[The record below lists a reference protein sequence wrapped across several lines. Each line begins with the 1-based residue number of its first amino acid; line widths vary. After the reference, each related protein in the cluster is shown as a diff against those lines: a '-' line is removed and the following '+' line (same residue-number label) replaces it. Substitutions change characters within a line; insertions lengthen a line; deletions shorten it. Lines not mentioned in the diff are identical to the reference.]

1 MKHHHLN
8 HPKPERDKLSTV
20 DVDGMVMG
28 KDSTVDADGERSCG
42 QLAFHFCFVVF
53 L

>member
-8 HPKPERDKLSTV
+8 HPKPESDKLSTV

-28 KDSTVDADGERSCG
+28 KDLVDS
-42 QLAFHFCFVVF
+42 
-53 L
+53 

>member
-8 HPKPERDKLSTV
+8 DPKPESDKLSTV

-28 KDSTVDADGERSCG
+28 KDLVDG
-42 QLAFHFCFVVF
+42 
-53 L
+53 